1 MNTKE
6 ALKLLNITDDQFELS
21 VEKLTKINQINE
33 YIEESE
39 KYITKS
45 HRLLFL
51 KNSATIVLTA
61 KEVEKNI
68 QQAKNEILEIL
79 QA

>member
-1 MNTKE
+1 
-6 ALKLLNITDDQFELS
+6 LS